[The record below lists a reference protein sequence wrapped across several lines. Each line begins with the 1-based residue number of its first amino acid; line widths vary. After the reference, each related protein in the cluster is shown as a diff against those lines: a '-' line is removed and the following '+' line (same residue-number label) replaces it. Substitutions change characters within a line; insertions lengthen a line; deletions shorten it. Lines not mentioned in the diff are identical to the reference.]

1 MGIFQMEYPSSS
13 ALISGFIGL
22 FASLSA
28 NQQCNKR
35 GSVVPEPILNTR
47 LKGTRISILET
58 WSDLNCIQKCFRV
71 KYCIGVNVKPLST
84 GSVSCE
90 TLASNTGSIQQSIK
104 EQGWKHYSLIVIVTF
119 LFPFIF
125 PCYNYS

>member
-35 GSVVPEPILNTR
+35 GSVIPEPFLDTR
-47 LKGTRISILET
+47 LKATTISTFET
-58 WSDLNCIQKCFRV
+58 WSDLNCIQKCIRV
-71 KYCIGVNVKPLST
+71 KHCIGVNVKLLSK

-90 TLASNTGSIQQSIK
+90 TLASNAGTIQHSIK
-104 EQGWKHYSLIVIVTF
+104 EQGWKHYSLVIRF
-119 LFPFIF
+119 LFPLFFHVTNILK
-125 PCYNYS
+125 S